1 MKKYLVIDC
10 NRMYEYFFNTP
21 KQLKKWVEANFDN
34 EKDFYTT
41 HLIYEVENPKKYW
54 DVNDIK

>member
-1 MKKYLVIDC
+1 
-10 NRMYEYFFNTP
+10 MYEYFFNTP

-54 DVNDIK
+54 DINDIK